1 MPIRLLVKPNE
12 PMFSVVQRAQNTI
25 DDIVAERD
33 RLRAALEQVFQ
44 HAFDADT
51 PNEAIREDF
60 DAMRDIARAALNQD
74 KE

>member
-1 MPIRLLVKPNE
+1 MTTKTTLQI
-12 PMFSVVQRAQNTI
+12 SVDAFKA
-25 DDIVAERD
+25 IVAERD

-60 DAMRDIARAALNQD
+60 DAMREIARAALNQN
-74 KE
+74 KVSS